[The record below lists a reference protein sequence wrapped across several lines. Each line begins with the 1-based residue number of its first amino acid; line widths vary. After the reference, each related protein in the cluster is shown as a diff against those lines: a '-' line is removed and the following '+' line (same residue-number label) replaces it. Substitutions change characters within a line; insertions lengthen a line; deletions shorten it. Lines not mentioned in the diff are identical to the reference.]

1 MRIFYF
7 LFTMFLISSLVTAAT
22 TYVTYSIYRSKKIF
36 YLGPLFGYFPYV
48 GAILA
53 RGLKKREMEGVVGH
67 FLFYY
72 NYIALFSMGL
82 IMIQIISLILKKNFF
97 DSIRKKREIFSV
109 VIVSMVGILALYGK
123 NNFDRVKEERITVQ
137 LREKQEGKSLK
148 IGFISDTHLNRI
160 FDGKKLEQALD
171 QLKKQGAEVVL
182 MGGDFVD
189 NDSSLVAPGIDKIIE
204 KHKFPRGIYTV
215 LGNHE
220 YYGGIEKNIK
230 YIEGVG
236 VKVLRDEILQVDGLN
251 IVGRDDRTNGA
262 RKALAEILSQ
272 VKNEFPVIVID
283 HNPISLQESVEN
295 KIDFQLSGHTHNGQ
309 LIPMNYLVDYLNL
322 NGYGYKKIEKTQSF
336 VSSGLGTWMIPY
348 RIGSQSQYVIIDLL
362 Y

>member
-7 LFTMFLISSLVTAAT
+7 LFTMFMISSFVAATT
-22 TYVTYSIYRSKKIF
+22 TYVTYSIYQSKKVF
-36 YLGPLFGYFPYV
+36 YIGAFFGYFPYV

-53 RGLKKREMEGVVGH
+53 RGLKRKEMEGVVGH

-72 NYIALFSMGL
+72 NYIALLSVTII
-82 IMIQIISLILKKNFF
+82 IMQLISLIFRKNLFDFFKNKK
-97 DSIRKKREIFSV
+97 EIFAV
-109 VIVSMVGILALYGK
+109 VTIFLIGTLALYGK
-123 NNFDRVKEERITVQ
+123 NNFDRIKGEKISIRLKEKEEKT
-137 LREKQEGKSLK
+137 LK

-160 FDGKKLEQALD
+160 FDGKKLDMALNQMED
-171 QLKKQGAEVVL
+171 KGVEIVL
-182 MGGDFVD
+182 IGGDFVD
-189 NDSSLVAPGIDKIIE
+189 NDSSIIAPGIDEII
-204 KHKFPRGIYTV
+204 KKYNFPKGIYTV

-230 YIEGVG
+230 YIKDVG
-236 VKVLRDEILQVDGLN
+236 IEVLRDEILEIDGIN
-251 IVGRDDRTNGA
+251 IVGRDDRTNGL
-262 RKALAEILSQ
+262 RKSLIEILSEIN
-272 VKNEFPVIVID
+272 NEFPVIVID
-283 HNPISLQESVEN
+283 HNPASLQESIEN

-309 LIPMNYLVDYLNL
+309 LIPMNYLVKYLNL
-322 NGYGYKKIEKTQSF
+322 NGYGHKKIEKTQSF